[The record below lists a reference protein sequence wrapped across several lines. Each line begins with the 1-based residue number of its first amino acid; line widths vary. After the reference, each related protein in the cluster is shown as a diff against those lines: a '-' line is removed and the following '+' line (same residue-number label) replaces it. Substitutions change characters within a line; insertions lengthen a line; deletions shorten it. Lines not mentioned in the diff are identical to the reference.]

1 MAFGAKGPL
10 GSSQRSESCA
20 GSNCSR
26 VDDAMPD
33 ASTQPDTAA
42 TTPIECKLPTILMDY
57 EQIDAYL
64 TEIGAPDEIV
74 AALDRITCLAQH
86 AEGIESAIEKLQ
98 LAIAQAQ
105 STPNIAPTNT

>member
-1 MAFGAKGPL
+1 
-10 GSSQRSESCA
+10 
-20 GSNCSR
+20 
-26 VDDAMPD
+26 MPD

-74 AALDRITCLAQH
+74 AALDRITCLA
-86 AEGIESAIEKLQ
+86 
-98 LAIAQAQ
+98 
-105 STPNIAPTNT
+105 